1 MYFIALQSDQL
12 YTWTDRNPKT
22 VHCRIAKT
30 SQHSPAPLAAAP
42 SDPPR
47 FSHRTLQTLRQAGMQ
62 MRRRSRPWP
71 EVLLVGQLPGLAA
84 ANGLC
89 AAGALSAD
97 GGVPGQLPPS
107 PRDPGGDLRDQPR
120 TAAPPRGALKACHA
134 PSGFCPPGTVRCGCG
149 RRCPRQHA
157 GSLARRRSH
166 GFAQWGGR

>member
-1 MYFIALQSDQL
+1 MYFIALESDQL

-120 TAAPPRGALKACHA
+120 TAAAARGALKACHV
-134 PSGFCPPGTVRCGCG
+134 PSAFCLPRADRCGIG
-149 RRCPRQHA
+149 WRTPRQYA
-157 GSLARRRSH
+157 RRLARRQSKR
-166 GFAQWGGR
+166 FADWGGN